1 MGYIQER
8 FGTERIYLTEEE
20 QLLLQEQIKKSDEK
34 RLDFFSLICVISSAI
49 MLIMDFVFFN
59 DSKQGYY
66 LFFDSLFFIASFLVL
81 INSSIPPEKK
91 GSFINRLKDSTY
103 NIFPFFPLLWSVSI
117 AVIAPDSMLN
127 IITFYFVLFIITF
140 TVHTP
145 LKKLLF
151 YYALIL
157 ADYVILSYF
166 LKYEIFS
173 ESLVVITVV
182 CVIILPFYFFFR
194 DIRINSQSATLRLNL
209 LNKNLEEEVV
219 QRLIELQKLN
229 SNLENEISQ
238 RRIVE
243 HKLRETLKLAE
254 SSNQLKSEFLSNIS
268 HEIRTPLNAIV
279 GFTEMMTEDG
289 VPPVMKKQ
297 FQELVASN
305 TMYLLSTI
313 DDIFDASLLKTDQ
326 IKPVQKYFNVNF
338 LLESIFYEVNGIQLK
353 YNKKELKL
361 EKKSL
366 ADQEFCLKTDEYYLK
381 KAIMRLID
389 NAYKF
394 TSEGTI
400 EIGARKSYNSI
411 EFFVSDTGIG
421 ISEKDQVKIF
431 EPFVQGDGSFTRG
444 YGGSGLGLTI
454 VKGIIQSLGA
464 DFSFSTKV
472 NEGST
477 FSIFFNK
484 SFY

>member
-8 FGTERIYLTEEE
+8 FGTERIYLTDEE
-20 QLLLQEQIKKSDEK
+20 QLLLKNQIKKADEK

-49 MLIMDFVFFN
+49 MLIMDFIFFN
-59 DSKQGYY
+59 DTKQEYY
-66 LFFDSLFFIASFLVL
+66 LFFDSLFFLASFLVL

-91 GSFINRLKDSTY
+91 GTFINRLKDSSY
-103 NIFPFFPLLWSVSI
+103 EIFPFFPLLWSVSI
-117 AVIAPDSMLN
+117 AVIAPNSMLN
-127 IITFYFVLFIITF
+127 VITFYFVLFIITF

-145 LKKLLF
+145 LKKLIF
-151 YYALIL
+151 YYILIY
-157 ADYVILSYF
+157 ADYILLSYF
-166 LKYEIFS
+166 LHYEIFS
-173 ESLVVITVV
+173 ESLVVITIICVV
-182 CVIILPFYFFFR
+182 ILPFYFFFR
-194 DIRINSQSATLRLNL
+194 DIRLNSQAATLRLNL

-219 QRLIELQKLN
+219 QRVNELQKLN
-229 SNLENEISQ
+229 TSLETEISQ

-289 VPPVMKKQ
+289 VSPEMKKQ

-326 IKPVQKYFNVNF
+326 IKPVPKHFNVNF

-353 YNKKELKL
+353 YNKKDLKL
-361 EKKSL
+361 VKKSL
-366 ADQEFCLKTDEYYLK
+366 TDQEFNIKTDEYYLK
-381 KAIMRLID
+381 KAIMRIID

-400 EIGARKSYNSI
+400 EIGARKSFNSV
-411 EFFVSDTGIG
+411 EFYISDTGIG
-421 ISEKDQVKIF
+421 ISEKDQAKIF

-464 DFSFSTKV
+464 DFSFTTKV
-472 NEGST
+472 KSGST

>member
-8 FGTERIYLTEEE
+8 FGTERIYLTDDE
-20 QLLLQEQIKKSDEK
+20 QLLLKNQIKKADEK

-59 DSKQGYY
+59 DTKQEYY
-66 LFFDSLFFIASFLVL
+66 LFFDSLFFLASFLVL

-91 GSFINRLKDSTY
+91 GIFINRLKDSSY
-103 NIFPFFPLLWSVSI
+103 EIFPFFPLLWSVSI
-117 AVIAPDSMLN
+117 AVIAPNSMLN
-127 IITFYFVLFIITF
+127 VITFYFVLFIITF
-140 TVHTP
+140 TVHTQ
-145 LKKLLF
+145 LKKLFF
-151 YYALIL
+151 YYIVIY
-157 ADYVILSYF
+157 ADYVLLSYF
-166 LKYEIFS
+166 LHYEIFS
-173 ESLVVITVV
+173 ESLVVITIICIV
-182 CVIILPFYFFFR
+182 ILPFYFFFR
-194 DIRINSQSATLRLNL
+194 DIRLNSQAATLRLNL

-219 QRLIELQKLN
+219 QRVNELQKLN
-229 SNLENEISQ
+229 TSLETEISQ

-289 VPPVMKKQ
+289 VSPEMKKQ

-326 IKPVQKYFNVNF
+326 IKPVPKYFNVNF

-361 EKKSL
+361 VKNSL
-366 ADQEFCLKTDEYYLK
+366 TDQEFNIKTDEYYLK
-381 KAIMRLID
+381 KAIMRIID

-400 EIGARKSYNSI
+400 EIGARKSFNSV
-411 EFFVSDTGIG
+411 EFYISDTGIG
-421 ISEKDQVKIF
+421 ISEKDQAKIF

-464 DFSFSTKV
+464 DFSFTTKV
-472 NEGST
+472 KSGST

>member
-20 QLLLQEQIKKSDEK
+20 QLLLKEQIKKLDEK

-49 MLIMDFVFFN
+49 MLIMDFIFFN

-91 GSFINRLKDSTY
+91 GSFINRLKDSSY

-127 IITFYFVLFIITF
+127 VITFYFVLFIITF

-157 ADYVILSYF
+157 ADYIILSYF

-173 ESLVVITVV
+173 ESLVIITII

-194 DIRINSQSATLRLNL
+194 DIRINSQSANLRLNL
-209 LNKNLEEEVV
+209 LNKNLEDEVV
-219 QRLIELQKLN
+219 QRIVELQKLN
-229 SNLENEISQ
+229 NSLETEISH

-326 IKPVQKYFNVNF
+326 IKPVPKYFNVNF

-361 EKKSL
+361 AKKSL

-421 ISEKDQVKIF
+421 ISDKDQFKIF

>member
-20 QLLLQEQIKKSDEK
+20 QLLLKEQIKKLDEK

-49 MLIMDFVFFN
+49 MLIMDFIFFN

-91 GSFINRLKDSTY
+91 GSFINRLKDSSY

-127 IITFYFVLFIITF
+127 VITFYFVLFIITF

-157 ADYVILSYF
+157 ADYIILSYF

-173 ESLVVITVV
+173 ESLVIITII

-194 DIRINSQSATLRLNL
+194 DIRINSQSANLRLNL
-209 LNKNLEEEVV
+209 LNKNLEDEVV
-219 QRLIELQKLN
+219 QRIVELQKLN
-229 SNLENEISQ
+229 NSLETEISH

-326 IKPVQKYFNVNF
+326 IKPVPKYFNVNF

-361 EKKSL
+361 AKKSL

-421 ISEKDQVKIF
+421 ISDKDQVKIF